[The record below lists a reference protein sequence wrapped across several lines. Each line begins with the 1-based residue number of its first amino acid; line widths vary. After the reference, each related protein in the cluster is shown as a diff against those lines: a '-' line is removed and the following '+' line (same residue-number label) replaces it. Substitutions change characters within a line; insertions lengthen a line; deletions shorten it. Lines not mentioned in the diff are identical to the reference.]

1 MSREQLLAYLKTNCP
16 GRKKAVKSA
25 ALEQAL
31 RVSGNELRR
40 QVNRLRRD
48 GVPIASSRDGYFY
61 AVTAGE
67 VYAAIRQ
74 LSEME
79 AGLEAAISGLER
91 ALDRFG
97 EGGGAP

>member
-1 MSREQLLAYLKTNCP
+1 MSMSREKLLAYLKTNCP

-25 ALEQAL
+25 VLEQAL

-67 VYAAIRQ
+67 VYATIRQ

-79 AGLEAAISGLER
+79 AGLESAISGLEH
-91 ALDRFG
+91 FG
-97 EGGGAP
+97 EVGEAT